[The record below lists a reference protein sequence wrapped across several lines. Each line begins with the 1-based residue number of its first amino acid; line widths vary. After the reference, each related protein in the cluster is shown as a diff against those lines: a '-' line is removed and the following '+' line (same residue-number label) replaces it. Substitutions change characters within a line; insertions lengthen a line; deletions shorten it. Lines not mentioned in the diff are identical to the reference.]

1 LTFVVF
7 FQTAEY
13 GIDVA
18 FVEILAFVDGHLSA
32 EFFGVACGEA
42 CYRSTIDR
50 SELAASIIIVEH
62 IVGRMFL
69 VVASTIA
76 ATHDVYAIVIAIKQ
90 GVNV

>member
-1 LTFVVF
+1 LTLVVF
-7 FQTAEY
+7 FQATEY
-13 GIDVA
+13 GIDVG

-32 EFFGVACGEA
+32 EFFGVACGET
-42 CYRSTIDR
+42 CYRRAIDR
-50 SELAASIIIVEH
+50 PKLAAGIVVVKN